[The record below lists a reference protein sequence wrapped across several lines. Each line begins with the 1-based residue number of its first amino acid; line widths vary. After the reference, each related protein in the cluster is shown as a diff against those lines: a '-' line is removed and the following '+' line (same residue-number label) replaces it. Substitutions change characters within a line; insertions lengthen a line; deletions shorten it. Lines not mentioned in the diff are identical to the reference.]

1 MAKKN
6 FDNGSRYVGIK
17 CLAQYIGFKES
28 TIRDWVRFGKVPF
41 LRIGKGI
48 RFDLKRIDAWLE
60 EKQVEK
66 K

>member
-6 FDNGSRYVGIK
+6 LDNVTRYVGIK
-17 CLAQYIGFKES
+17 YLAHYMSFKES
-28 TIRDWVRFGKVPF
+28 TIRDWVRFRKIPF
-41 LRIGKGI
+41 SRIGKGI
-48 RFDLKRIDAWLE
+48 RFDLKQIDAWLE

>member
-6 FDNGSRYVGIK
+6 FDNAPRYVDIK
-17 CLAQYIGFKES
+17 FLARYIGFKES
-28 TIRDWVRFGKVPF
+28 TIRDWVRFGKIPF

-48 RFDLKRIDAWLE
+48 RFDLRRIDAWLE